1 MKKLESIKFSLF
13 GNMQTP
19 AVSVPLGPTALLLG
33 IVGVLMR
40 IRFYYSFGAT
50 SLTRDEAGLALSFVD
65 TGFFELLKPL
75 RWDQA
80 APIGFLLAEKA
91 VMDVFGSSELS
102 FRLFSLVTS
111 ILIIPLFYLLVRDVL
126 SPVGVLVGLA
136 IITLSEPLIYWGTLF
151 KQYSFDVLI
160 ALVLLNL
167 GRWALRKSPVNGRYV
182 VLGVIGAAAVW
193 LSFPSVF
200 VIGGVGFTLIASDLL
215 EGRRREAVAWVAS
228 MSVCSVSFGL
238 AYLLSFRY
246 YAKNDNLST
255 WWTYAFA
262 PMPPRSMGDVKWY
275 IDNFFLLFPSELGLR
290 DAGLCGALL
299 LFGTYSLWRD
309 PARRAAVPL
318 FLGPIILTLIAS
330 GLRKYP
336 FGDRTMLFSNPR
348 LATLV
353 AAGVA
358 AVWEVR
364 QPTMKVFVAI
374 IVGTMLLY
382 PLYLDAKYMID
393 PQARIFMDVK
403 PTLVYVADHRKD
415 GDVLYVH
422 WDAETLYDYYVKK
435 RDFRN
440 LKDWQSVIS
449 RHPGNVSRRDKTAAY
464 AKDVALLGSSRRVW
478 VLLGIAG
485 QQEEDVMLE
494 LLDRRGRRLDE
505 FHGIGSAAY
514 LYEFGPEGAGGV
526 SHESIGRE

>member
-1 MKKLESIKFSLF
+1 M
-13 GNMQTP
+13 
-19 AVSVPLGPTALLLG
+19 
-33 IVGVLMR
+33 
-40 IRFYYSFGAT
+40 
-50 SLTRDEAGLALSFVD
+50 
-65 TGFFELLKPL
+65 
-75 RWDQA
+75 
-80 APIGFLLAEKA
+80 
-91 VMDVFGSSELS
+91 
-102 FRLFSLVTS
+102 
-111 ILIIPLFYLLVRDVL
+111 
-126 SPVGVLVGLA
+126 
-136 IITLSEPLIYWGTLF
+136 
-151 KQYSFDVLI
+151 
-160 ALVLLNL
+160 
-167 GRWALRKSPVNGRYV
+167 

-275 IDNFFLLFPSELGLR
+275 IDNFFLLFPSEAGTPR
-290 DAGLCGALL
+290 PGLCGALL
-299 LFGTYSLWRD
+299 LFGMHSLWRD
-309 PARRAAVPL
+309 PARRCGRAAFP
-318 FLGPIILTLIAS
+318 GPDDLNAHCF

-336 FGDRTMLFSNPR
+336 FGDRTMLFSNPL

-393 PQARIFMDVK
+393 PQSRIFMDVK

-415 GDVLYVH
+415 GNVLYVH

-449 RHPGNVSRRDKTAAY
+449 RHPGKRQSTGQDRGLCQGCC
-464 AKDVALLGSSRRVW
+464 ALRVESTGMGPSGNCGPTGRGCHAETLGPAWSQTRRVPW
-478 VLLGIAG
+478 N
-485 QQEEDVMLE
+485 
-494 LLDRRGRRLDE
+494 R
-505 FHGIGSAAY
+505 SAAY